1 MYNALQALLNSSIIY
16 FDQEERVS
24 IALTLHFLGEG
35 VF

>member
-1 MYNALQALLNSSIIY
+1 MYNALQALLNSSIIC

-24 IALTLHFLGEG
+24 ITSTLHFLGEG